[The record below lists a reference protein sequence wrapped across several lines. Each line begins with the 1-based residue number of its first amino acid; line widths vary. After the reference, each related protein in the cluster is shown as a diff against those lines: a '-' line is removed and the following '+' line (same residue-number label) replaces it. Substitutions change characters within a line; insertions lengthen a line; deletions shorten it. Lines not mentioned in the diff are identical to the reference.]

1 MMKKHVVTFLL
12 SSIGLTT
19 MISQE
24 NYDYKIVPK
33 IITIKDN
40 VNRQILDYTKSKD
53 IGMIEMIAPK
63 DWTEPILGLNF
74 ETTGI
79 VINGKLGLQFKN
91 ETLYFSKNE
100 GFVIPKNKRVRIFN
114 GGDKE
119 LRIIEIMRP
128 AFQENLVQRFT
139 SFE

>member
-40 VNRQILDYTKSKD
+40 VNRQILDYTTSDD

-63 DWTEPILGLNF
+63 DWTEPIVELNF
-74 ETTGI
+74 ETRGI
-79 VINGKLGLQFKN
+79 VINGTLGLQFKN
-91 ETLYFSKNE
+91 KTIYFSRNE

-119 LRIIEIMRP
+119 LRIIEILRP
-128 AFQENLVQRFT
+128 AFKDNLVQKFT